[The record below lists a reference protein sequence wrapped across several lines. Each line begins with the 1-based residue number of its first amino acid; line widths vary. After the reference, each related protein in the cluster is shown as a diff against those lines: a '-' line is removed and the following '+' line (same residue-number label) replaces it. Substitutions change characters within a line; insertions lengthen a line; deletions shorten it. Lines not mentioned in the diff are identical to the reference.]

1 MLTLAQAWAIG
12 ALVVRL
18 VSDPAGTAWH
28 RAGRWPCSSWSGCGP
43 SSSTS
48 ATWLPPGPPPG
59 LEHAAAPP
67 AAAATA
73 RPGTDGPEPDELVL
87 LATRGAT
94 SVEPYVTRYLPA
106 LVLAAVLPPLTVAAI
121 WWLDWLSGLIVL
133 LTLPLVPVFAALVGM
148 ATRDRAAL
156 QWRRAGRA
164 VGHFLDVVR
173 GLPTLVAH
181 RRAEAQVA
189 RIGAVTER
197 YRRATVDTLRLAF
210 ASSSVLEL
218 VATLSVAL
226 VAVSVGLRLA
236 DATLGFETALVVLLL
251 APEAYWPLRR
261 VGAEFHA
268 AAEGTAA
275 LAEASAALAA
285 LEAAAPRRP
294 RPGRDPAAPR
304 RPRPRSPGHAA
315 GPDRAPRPG
324 PPRARAGRGRRAERV
339 RQVDPAPDPA
349 RRAPART
356 TGGSW
361 SAASTW
367 STSTPTGG
375 AARSPGS
382 PSARG

>member
-1 MLTLAQAWAIG
+1 M
-12 ALVVRL
+12 
-18 VSDPAGTAWH
+18 
-28 RAGRWPCSSWSGCGP
+28 
-43 SSSTS
+43 
-48 ATWLPPGPPPG
+48 
-59 LEHAAAPP
+59 
-67 AAAATA
+67 
-73 RPGTDGPEPDELVL
+73 L

-106 LVLAAVLPPLTVAAI
+106 LVLAAVLPALTVAAI

-156 QWRRAGRA
+156 QWRELGALS
-164 VGHFLDVVR
+164 GHFLDVVR

-197 YRRATVDTLRLAF
+197 YRRPTVDTLRLAF

-236 DATLGFETALVVLLL
+236 DATLGFETALIVLLL

-275 LAEASAALAA
+275 LAEASTSPGGPRVAR
-285 LEAAAPRRP
+285 PRRP
-294 RPGRDPAAPR
+294 RPDAAR
-304 RPRPRSPGHAA
+304 LRLDALAPGHPGTPRALTEPLHA
-315 GPDRAPRPG
+315 GPA
-324 PPRARAGRGRRAERV
+324 RARAGRDHRAERV

-349 RRAPART
+349 RRAPRARRA
-356 TGGSW
+356 GAW
-361 SAASTW
+361 SAGST
-367 STSTPTGG
+367 SPRSTPTGG
-375 AARSPGS
+375 AGGSPGS